1 MRSLD
6 IASTGMQAQ
15 QTNVDVISNNLA
27 NMTTTGFKRRRAEFQ
42 DLLYQNERRVG
53 TNTSDSGTVVPA
65 GAQVGLGVRTAAIYR
80 INEQGTLQQTSNSLD
95 VAIQGNG
102 YFPVALPSGE
112 TAYTRDGT
120 FGLAPDGTI
129 VTADGY
135 PVAGGIVV
143 PTNATAVTISAAGAV
158 QASIAGQAA
167 PSTVGTLQLAVFPNE
182 AGLDAQG
189 GNLLLQSAASGNPV
203 TGPPG
208 SPGFGS
214 VLQGF
219 VEGSNVNV
227 VTEISN
233 LITAQRAYE
242 MNSKVITT
250 LRPDAVHPDEPT
262 VSAMRWSILAVA
274 ITLAAPSHAATLR
287 SSTTLSAREVRLS
300 DLFDGVVSDRAIGPG
315 PDTGGRIVVEAPQL
329 AAIARQFNVDWRPA
343 GSNDRI
349 VLDRPGQAF
358 PREGRPGGLARC
370 LGNRWRFGRCR
381 CRGAGLHPAHG
392 ADRR

>member
-53 TNTSDSGTVVPA
+53 ANTSDTGTVVPA

-95 VAIQGNG
+95 IAIQGNG
-102 YFPVALPSGE
+102 YFQVTMPSGD

-129 VTADGY
+129 VTAEGY
-135 PVAGGIVV
+135 PVSGGLVI
-143 PTNATAVTISAAGAV
+143 PTNATSITISAAGAV
-158 QASIAGQAA
+158 QASIAGQNT
-167 PSTVGTLQLAVFPNE
+167 PTTVGTLQLAVFPNE

-189 GNLLLQSAASGNPV
+189 GNLFLQSAASGNPV
-203 TGPPG
+203 TGNPA

-250 LRPDAVHPDEPT
+250 SDQMLSTLTNLR
-262 VSAMRWSILAVA
+262 
-274 ITLAAPSHAATLR
+274 
-287 SSTTLSAREVRLS
+287 
-300 DLFDGVVSDRAIGPG
+300 
-315 PDTGGRIVVEAPQL
+315 
-329 AAIARQFNVDWRPA
+329 
-343 GSNDRI
+343 
-349 VLDRPGQAF
+349 
-358 PREGRPGGLARC
+358 
-370 LGNRWRFGRCR
+370 
-381 CRGAGLHPAHG
+381 
-392 ADRR
+392 